1 MKPLNPDWKFPV
13 YPLALCLAVALVYAT
28 GLHNALV
35 FDDVRLTDGTVF
47 GGYGSLL
54 QIKQRLLSYGS
65 FVWLQTLVGENWP
78 VQRAVNVVLHLGTCW
93 ALHQLFALLLPRI
106 AYTRETVVDPDFA
119 PSQAAALRLGVLFFA
134 LNPVAVYAVAY
145 LIQRSILMATLFGV
159 LACGAFVQGII
170 TRKPAWAWAWYSA
183 ALLLYLLAVFSKEH
197 AVLFAGLC
205 LPLYVFLRRPGW
217 QQSLVMLI
225 LAAGVL
231 AAGVAFMLQFF
242 PNVLGQ
248 VFDET
253 SRHLVAELARQESS
267 VPSRIYAL
275 SILNEAGLF
284 FYYGLLWVVPYVGWM
299 SIDMHPPFPLT
310 LTSMP
315 HVLGALAYVALLLAS
330 VAAVLRRSDVWGFVG
345 LCLLFPLV
353 LFWSEFATVWV
364 QDPFVLYRSY
374 LWAIPLPALIA
385 VLLSGFTPATL
396 HKAGVVVAIGLMA
409 LSIERVASQENNLT
423 LWSDVIQKYEIPGP
437 ANAVGR
443 SRAFLYRGLYHLQHL
458 AFEPALADFGMA
470 QKLGDYRGEAAFQAG
485 VTLQAMNRH
494 AEALAS
500 FAQSER
506 IGYKNG
512 VLYFHRAESQ
522 FALSQLAD
530 AIDSYTKA
538 LAGTLAVDM
547 QTHAQVRRAESAMQ
561 LRRFAD
567 AVTDFD
573 KLLQQTPNQPRYL
586 MGLGLA
592 RLGLQANADAL
603 AIFQQL
609 VDIQPDALAFYGR
622 ALAHAATGNK
632 PAAENDIARSLRLE
646 PGNTVYQQVQRSIAK
661 GEKISL

>member
-28 GLHNALV
+28 GLRNALV
-35 FDDVRLTDGTVF
+35 FDDARLTDGTVF

-54 QIKQRLLSYGS
+54 QLKQRLLSYGS

-78 VQRAVNVVLHLGTCW
+78 IQRAVNVVLHLATCW

-106 AYTRETVVDPDFA
+106 AYARETVADPDFA

-145 LIQRSILMATLFGV
+145 LIQRSIVMATLFGV
-159 LACGAFVQGII
+159 LACWAFVQGMV
-170 TRKPAWAWAWYSA
+170 TRKPAWYGA

-205 LPLYVFLRRPGW
+205 LPLYIFLRRPGW
-217 QQSLVMLI
+217 QQSLVMLA
-225 LAAGVL
+225 LASGVL
-231 AAGVAFMLQFF
+231 AAGAAFMLQFF
-242 PNVLGQ
+242 PHVLGQ

-253 SRHLVAELARQESS
+253 SRHLVAELARQEPG
-267 VPSRIYAL
+267 VPSRVYAL
-275 SILNEAGLF
+275 SVLNEAGLF
-284 FYYGLLWVVPYVGWM
+284 FYYGLLWVLPYVGWM

-315 HVLGALAYVALLLAS
+315 HILGAFAYLAVLLAS
-330 VAAVLRRSDVWGFVG
+330 VLAVLRRSDVWGFVG

-385 VLLSGFTPATL
+385 VLLSGFAPATL
-396 HKAGVVVAIGLMA
+396 HKAGVVVAIGLMV

-423 LWSDVIQKYEIPGP
+423 LWSDVIEKYEIPGP

-443 SRAFLYRGLYHLQHL
+443 NRAFLYRGLYHLKHL
-458 AFEPALADFGMA
+458 AFESALADFRMA
-470 QKLGDYRGEAAFQAG
+470 QKLGDHRGEAAFQAG

-494 AEALAS
+494 ADALAS
-500 FAQSER
+500 FAQSELV
-506 IGYKNG
+506 GYKHG

-522 FALSQLAD
+522 FALAQLAD
-530 AIDSYTKA
+530 AMASYTQA
-538 LAGTLAVDM
+538 LAGTLAQDM
-547 QTHAQVRRAESAMQ
+547 QTHARERRAESAMQ

-567 AVTDFD
+567 AAADFD
-573 KLLQQTPNQPRYL
+573 KLLQQTPKQPRYL

-592 RLGLQANADAL
+592 RLGLDARADAL

-609 VDIQPDALAFYGR
+609 VEIQPDALAFYGR
-622 ALAHAATGNK
+622 ALAHAAMGNK
-632 PAAENDIARSLRLE
+632 QAAEDDIARSLRLE
-646 PGNTVYQQVQRSIAK
+646 PGNTIYQQVQRSIAK
-661 GEKISL
+661 GEKLSL